1 MDQTS
6 PISDA
11 LPHAR
16 PMPPAVSPRRP
27 QLALVEARLRLV
39 HPAGEIPQE
48 WRAALGDL
56 LGWTGIDAE
65 IVPAEPPRG
74 LRRFADWAMPGA
86 APLFAPW
93 IGWSPAAFQH
103 GGLAHLPKAQ
113 FVVSYLVDHPR
124 AAPPGLGA
132 LDLMLMSPHPAQCV
146 AEEAGGVHVPRA
158 GVLAA
163 MIRAAR
169 AGARERLAIIVTA
182 RQRNAVATRLLA
194 AGKGLTGAGLTL
206 DLLTLEEA
214 LPALMRARVPW
225 DAVIA
230 MPDLRST
237 VFTLL
242 SHASGGCRAW
252 PMLWYAGEGTQGLR
266 LVTSEAPGEGASH
279 LPLDAHALI
288 HTLALTLQAVGAGRQ
303 AARLH
308 EAWALLRDSGV
319 TTPGHG
325 EGGAPYASEVADS
338 AFIAMLR
345 RGEAVS
351 KRPQQPWR
359 ALHGGKQ
366 NDKNASAGSQT
377 AHLRVISSQ
386 QNITTV

>member
-11 LPHAR
+11 FLRAPS
-16 PMPPAVSPRRP
+16 PSPAASSSRP
-27 QLALVEARLRLV
+27 QLALVEARFRLV
-39 HPAGEIPQE
+39 HPAAEIPPE
-48 WRAALGDL
+48 WSAALGAL
-56 LGWTGIDAE
+56 LGWVGIAAE
-65 IVPAEPPRG
+65 IVPAAQGGR
-74 LRRFADWAMPGA
+74 LKRLADWAAPGA

-93 IGWSPAAFQH
+93 LGWSPAAFQH
-103 GGLAHLPKAQ
+103 GGLAHLPQAQ

-124 AAPPGLGA
+124 GAAPGLGG
-132 LDLMLMSPHPAQCV
+132 LDLMLMSPHPAQCI
-146 AEEAGGVHVPRA
+146 ADEAGDVPVPRA

-194 AGKGLTGAGLTL
+194 AGKGLTGAGVTL

-214 LPALMRARVPW
+214 LPPLMGARAPW

-242 SHASGGCRAW
+242 GHASGVCRAW
-252 PMLWYAGEGTQGLR
+252 PMLWYAGEGARALR
-266 LVTSEAPGEGASH
+266 LVTSEAPGEGVSH
-279 LPLDAHALI
+279 LRLDAPALI
-288 HTLALTLQAVGAGRQ
+288 HTLALTLQAAGAGRQ

-319 TTPGHG
+319 TTAGHG
-325 EGGAPYASEVADS
+325 QGGALYAREVADG
-338 AFIAMLR
+338 AFVTMLC

-351 KRPQQPWR
+351 KRPQQVWR
-359 ALHGGKQ
+359 ALQ

-377 AHLRVISSQ
+377 SHLRVISSHE
-386 QNITTV
+386 NITTG

>member
-11 LPHAR
+11 PVLAPSA
-16 PMPPAVSPRRP
+16 PVRP
-27 QLALVEARLRLV
+27 QLTLVEARFRLV
-39 HPAGEIPQE
+39 HPAGEIPEE
-48 WRAALGDL
+48 WRTALGAL
-56 LGWTGIDAE
+56 LGWVGIAAE
-65 IVPAEPPRG
+65 IVPAEQPRG
-74 LRRFADWAMPGA
+74 LKRFADWSMPGA

-93 IGWSPAAFQH
+93 LGWSPAAFQH
-103 GGLAHLPKAQ
+103 GGLASLPQAQ

-124 AAPPGLGA
+124 GAAPGLGG
-132 LDLMLMSPHPAQCV
+132 LDLMLMSPHPAQCI
-146 AEEAGGVHVPRA
+146 AEDAGEVPVPRA

-169 AGARERLAIIVTA
+169 AQPRERLAIIVTA

-194 AGKGLTGAGLTL
+194 VGKGLTGTGLTI
-206 DLLTLEEA
+206 DLLTLEDA
-214 LPALMRARVPW
+214 LPPLMAARAPW

-242 SHASGGCRAW
+242 SHASGVRRAW
-252 PMLWYAGEGTQGLR
+252 PMLWFAGEGPRALR
-266 LVTSEAPGEGASH
+266 LVTSEAPGEGASR
-279 LPLDAHALI
+279 LPLYAAALI
-288 HTLALTLQAVGAGRQ
+288 HTLALTLNAAGAGGP

-325 EGGAPYASEVADS
+325 QSGAPYASEVADS
-338 AFIAMLR
+338 AFVAMLC

-351 KRPQQPWR
+351 KRPQRPWR
-359 ALHGGKQ
+359 ALQ

-377 AHLRVISSQ
+377 SHLRVISSHE
-386 QNITTV
+386 NITTG